1 MNFQQE
7 LSLNLHSFSWSV
19 NAYLRAA
26 CVGGIVLGVAKES
39 VGKPRP
45 PEAKS
50 SEEREGRFQGRI
62 PWQGVLFTYCC
73 FKLRALK

>member
-1 MNFQQE
+1 M
-7 LSLNLHSFSWSV
+7 
-19 NAYLRAA
+19 
-26 CVGGIVLGVAKES
+26 AKES

-45 PEAKS
+45 PDAKS

-62 PWQGVLFTYCC
+62 PWQGVLLTYVC